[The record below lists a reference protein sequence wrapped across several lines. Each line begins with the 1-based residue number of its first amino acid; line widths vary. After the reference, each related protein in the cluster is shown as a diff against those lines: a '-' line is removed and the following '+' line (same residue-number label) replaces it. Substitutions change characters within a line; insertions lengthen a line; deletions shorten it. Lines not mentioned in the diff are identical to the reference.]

1 MRFPVSFSVFVSI
14 FIFTIHCQKQI
25 VPQEE
30 ISRYVP
36 NPKIYIQKEGM
47 AKRGSFVGMEPYL
60 NKYSYATEDSFY
72 LALNEYFRMAKENEL
87 LFVDRSIVV
96 LPEYIGTWLVVTA
109 EDKSIFATNTIQEAM
124 EVLVKHNLGSFLWH
138 YLFSNSY
145 SSDTLKETLFRMKA
159 WQMSDRYQ
167 SVFARLAREYRVS
180 IVAGSI
186 VLPHPKVIE
195 GKITPTDGPLE
206 NVSFY
211 FHPDGRVDDQMVRK
225 LFPIVDEK
233 EFLKEGKLEE
243 NPSYQTP
250 LGKLYTMVCAD
261 SWFPEVYKELKKTE
275 SELLAVPSFVSPA
288 DAWTT
293 KWQGYNGY
301 ANPKD
306 VDPKDIGSIS
316 ERAAWKKYAMSG
328 RLKDPKVKAGINVFF
343 RGEIWDLV
351 ASGDAFLTLTGK
363 SVLNLVKEEKNQGRI
378 YVLYL

>member
-145 SSDTLKETLFRMKA
+145 SSDKLKETLFRMKA

-233 EFLKEGKLEE
+233 EFLKEGKLDE

-261 SWFPEVYKELKKTE
+261 SWFPEVYKELKKSE

-306 VDPKDIGSIS
+306 VDPKDIGFIS
-316 ERAAWKKYAMSG
+316 ERAAWKKYAMNG

-351 ASGDAFLTLTGK
+351 ASGDAFLTLSGK

>member
-1 MRFPVSFSVFVSI
+1 MRFPVSFSLFVSI
-14 FIFTIHCQKQI
+14 FIFTIHCQKQL

-30 ISRYVP
+30 ISRSVP
-36 NPKIYIQKEGM
+36 NPKIYIQREGT

-60 NKYSYATEDSFY
+60 NQYSYATEDSFY
-72 LALNEYFRMAKENEL
+72 LALHQYFQMAKENEL
-87 LFVDRSIVV
+87 LYVDRSIIV

-109 EDKSIFATNTIQEAM
+109 EDQSIFATKTIQEAM
-124 EVLVKHNLGSFLWH
+124 EVLVKQNFGSFLWH
-138 YLFSNSY
+138 YLFSSSY

-186 VLPHPKVIE
+186 VLPHPRVIE

-211 FHPDGRVDDQMVRK
+211 FHPDGRVDDKIVRK
-225 LFPIVDEK
+225 LFPITDEK
-233 EFLKEGKLEE
+233 EFLKEGKLDE
-243 NPSYQTP
+243 NPSYLTP
-250 LGKLYTMVCAD
+250 LGKLYTMICAD
-261 SWFPEVYKELKKTE
+261 SWFPDVYKEFKKTE
-275 SELLAVPSFVSPA
+275 SELLAIPSFVSPA
-288 DAWTT
+288 DAWTH

-306 VDPKDIGSIS
+306 VDPKDIGLIS
-316 ERAAWKKYAMSG
+316 ERSAWKKYAMNG

-343 RGEIWDLV
+343 RGEIWDLA
-351 ASGDAFLTLTGK
+351 ASGDAFLSLSGK
-363 SVLNLVKEEKNQGRI
+363 SVFNLVKEEKNQGRI

>member
-1 MRFPVSFSVFVSI
+1 MRFPVSFSVFVTI
-14 FIFTIHCQKQI
+14 TVFTIHCQKHI

-30 ISRYVP
+30 ISKNVP
-36 NPKIYIQKEGM
+36 NPKVYIQKEGKG
-47 AKRGSFVGMEPYL
+47 KRGSFLGMEPYL

-72 LALNEYFRMAKENEL
+72 LALNEYFRIAKENDL
-87 LFVDRSIVV
+87 LFIDRSIVV

-138 YLFSNSY
+138 YLFSSSY

-159 WQMSDRYQ
+159 WQMTDRYQ
-167 SVFARLAREYRVS
+167 TVFAKLAREYRVS

-211 FHPDGRVDDQMVRK
+211 FHPDGRVDDQIVRK
-225 LFPIVDEK
+225 LFPITDEK
-233 EFLKEGKLEE
+233 EFLKEGKLAE
-243 NPSYQTP
+243 NPSYQTS

-261 SWFPEVYKELKKTE
+261 SWFPEVYTEFKKSE
-275 SELLAVPSFVSPA
+275 SDLLAVPSFVSPT
-288 DAWTT
+288 DAWNV

-306 VDPKDIGSIS
+306 VDPKDIGVIS
-316 ERAAWKKYAMSG
+316 ERTAWKKYAMHG

-343 RGEIWDLV
+343 RGEIWDLA
-351 ASGDAFLTLTGK
+351 ASGDAFLNLGGK
-363 SVLNLVKEEKNQGRI
+363 PVMNVVKEEKNQGRI

>member
-30 ISRYVP
+30 ISQYLP
-36 NPKIYIQKEGM
+36 NPKVYIQKEGKG
-47 AKRGSFVGMEPYL
+47 KRGSFLGMEPYL

-72 LALNEYFRMAKENEL
+72 LALNEYFRTAKENEL

-109 EDKSIFATNTIQEAM
+109 EDRSIFTTNTIQEAM

-138 YLFSNSY
+138 YLFSSSY

-167 SVFARLAREYRVS
+167 SVFAKLAREYRVS

-211 FHPDGRVDDQMVRK
+211 FHPDGRVDDQIVRK
-225 LFPIVDEK
+225 LFPITDEK
-233 EFLKEGKLEE
+233 EFLKEGKIEE
-243 NPSYQTP
+243 NSSYQTS

-261 SWFPEVYKELKKTE
+261 SWFPEVYTEFKKSE
-275 SELLAVPSFVSPA
+275 AELLAVPSFVSPA

-306 VDPKDIGSIS
+306 VDSKDIGTIS
-316 ERAAWKKYAMSG
+316 ERAAWKKYAMNG

-343 RGEIWDLV
+343 RGEIWDLT
-351 ASGDAFLTLTGK
+351 ASGDAFLNLGGK
-363 SVLNLVKEEKNQGRI
+363 PVINVVKEDKNQGRI

>member
-1 MRFPVSFSVFVSI
+1 MRFPVSFSVFISI
-14 FIFTIHCQKQI
+14 LIFTIHCQKQV

-30 ISRYVP
+30 ISKNIP
-36 NPKIYIQKEGM
+36 SPKVYIQKEGLG
-47 AKRGSFVGMEPYL
+47 KRGSFVGMEPYL
-60 NKYSYATEDSFY
+60 NQYSYATDESFY
-72 LALNEYFRMAKENEL
+72 LALNEYFQLAKENEL
-87 LFVDRSIVV
+87 LFVDRSIIV
-96 LPEYIGTWLVVTA
+96 LPEYIGTWLVATA
-109 EDKSIFATNTIQEAM
+109 EDKSIFQVKTIQEAM
-124 EVLVKHNLGSFLWH
+124 EVLVKQNLGSFLWH

-159 WQMSDRYQ
+159 WQMTDRYQ

-180 IVAGSI
+180 ILAGSI

-211 FHPDGRVDDQMVRK
+211 FHPDGRVDDKIVRK

-233 EFLKEGKLEE
+233 EFLSEGKLDE
-243 NPSYQTP
+243 NPSYQTT

-261 SWFPEVYKELKKTE
+261 SWFPEVYKEFKKSE

-306 VDPKDIGSIS
+306 VDSKDIGVIS
-316 ERAAWKKYAMSG
+316 ERTAWKKYAMNG

-343 RGEIWDLV
+343 RGEIWDLA
-351 ASGDAFLTLTGK
+351 ASGDAFLNLGGK
-363 SVLNLVKEEKNQGRI
+363 PVSNVVKEEKNQGRI

>member
-1 MRFPVSFSVFVSI
+1 MRFLVSFSIFVNLAV
-14 FIFTIHCQKQI
+14 FTIHCQKQV

-30 ISRYVP
+30 ILNLLP
-36 NPKIYIQKEGM
+36 NPKVYIQKEGGG
-47 AKRGSFVGMEPYL
+47 KRGSFVGIEPYL

-72 LALNEYFRMAKENEL
+72 IALGHYFQMAKEKEL
-87 LFVDRSIVV
+87 LFVDRSIIV
-96 LPEYIGTWLVVTA
+96 LPEYLGTWLVVTA
-109 EDKSIFATNTIQEAM
+109 EDKSIFQTNTIQEAM
-124 EVLVKHNLGSFLWH
+124 EVLVKQNLGSFLWH
-138 YLFSNSY
+138 YLFSTSY

-211 FHPDGRVDDQMVRK
+211 FHPDGRVDDQIVRK
-225 LFPIVDEK
+225 LFPIIEEK

-243 NPSYQTP
+243 NATYQTP

-261 SWFPEVYKELKKTE
+261 SWFPEVYKELQKSE
-275 SELLAVPSFVSPA
+275 AELLAVPSFVAPA

-293 KWQGYNGY
+293 KWNGYNGY

-306 VDPKDIGSIS
+306 IEPKDIGTIS
-316 ERAAWKKYAMSG
+316 ERTAWKKYAMSG

-343 RGEIWDLV
+343 RGEIWDMN
-351 ASGDAFLTLTGK
+351 ASGDAFLSLGGK
-363 SVLNLVKEEKNQGRI
+363 PILNIVKEEKNQGRI
-378 YVLYL
+378 YALFL

>member
-1 MRFPVSFSVFVSI
+1 M
-14 FIFTIHCQKQI
+14 

-72 LALNEYFRMAKENEL
+72 LALSEYFRMAKENEL

-145 SSDTLKETLFRMKA
+145 SSDKLKETLFRMKA

-261 SWFPEVYKELKKTE
+261 SWFPEVYTEFKKSE

-316 ERAAWKKYAMSG
+316 ERAAWKKYAMNG

>member
-1 MRFPVSFSVFVSI
+1 MRFPISFSVFISI
-14 FIFTIHCQKQI
+14 LVFTIHCQKQI

-30 ISRYVP
+30 ISKYVP
-36 NPKIYIQKEGM
+36 TPKVYIQKEGM
-47 AKRGSFVGMEPYL
+47 AKRGSFVGIEPYL

-72 LALNEYFRMAKENEL
+72 LALNDYFRVAKENEL

-124 EVLVKHNLGSFLWH
+124 EVLVKQNLGSFLWH

-159 WQMSDRYQ
+159 WQMTDRYQ
-167 SVFARLAREYRVS
+167 SVFARLSREYRVS

-211 FHPDGRVDDQMVRK
+211 FHPDGRVDDQIVRK
-225 LFPIVDEK
+225 LFPIIDEK
-233 EFLKEGKLEE
+233 EFLKEGKLDE

-261 SWFPEVYKELKKTE
+261 SWFPEVYTEFKKSE

-316 ERAAWKKYAMSG
+316 ERAAWKKYAMNG

-351 ASGDAFLTLTGK
+351 ANGDAFLSLAGK
-363 SVLNLVKEEKNQGRI
+363 SVSNVVKEEKNQGRI

>member
-30 ISRYVP
+30 ISQYLP
-36 NPKIYIQKEGM
+36 NPKVYIQKEGKG
-47 AKRGSFVGMEPYL
+47 KRGSFLGMEPYL

-72 LALNEYFRMAKENEL
+72 LALNEYFRTAKENEL

-109 EDKSIFATNTIQEAM
+109 EDRSIFTTNTIQEAM

-138 YLFSNSY
+138 YLFSSSY

-167 SVFARLAREYRVS
+167 SVFAKLAREYRVS

-211 FHPDGRVDDQMVRK
+211 FHPDGRVDDQIVRK
-225 LFPIVDEK
+225 LFPITDEK
-233 EFLKEGKLEE
+233 EFLKEGKIEE
-243 NPSYQTP
+243 NSSYQTS

-261 SWFPEVYKELKKTE
+261 SWFPEVYTEFKKSE

-306 VDPKDIGSIS
+306 VDSKDIGTIS
-316 ERAAWKKYAMSG
+316 ERAAWKKYAMNG

-343 RGEIWDLV
+343 RGEIWDLT
-351 ASGDAFLTLTGK
+351 ASGDAFLNLGGK
-363 SVLNLVKEEKNQGRI
+363 PVINVVKEDKNQGRI

>member
-30 ISRYVP
+30 ISQYLP
-36 NPKIYIQKEGM
+36 NPKVYIQKEGKG
-47 AKRGSFVGMEPYL
+47 KRGSFLGMEPYL

-72 LALNEYFRMAKENEL
+72 LALNEYFRTAKENEL

-109 EDKSIFATNTIQEAM
+109 EDRSIFTTNTIQEAM

-138 YLFSNSY
+138 YLFSSSY

-167 SVFARLAREYRVS
+167 SVFAKLAREYRVS

-211 FHPDGRVDDQMVRK
+211 FHPDGRVDDQIVRK
-225 LFPIVDEK
+225 LFPITDEK
-233 EFLKEGKLEE
+233 EFLKEGKIEE
-243 NPSYQTP
+243 NPSYQTS

-261 SWFPEVYKELKKTE
+261 SWFPEVYMEFKKSE
-275 SELLAVPSFVSPA
+275 AELLAVPSFVSPA

-306 VDPKDIGSIS
+306 VDSKDIGTIS
-316 ERAAWKKYAMSG
+316 ERAAWKKYAMNG

-343 RGEIWDLV
+343 RGEIWDLT
-351 ASGDAFLTLTGK
+351 ASGDAFLNLGGK
-363 SVLNLVKEEKNQGRI
+363 PVINVVKEDKNQGRI

>member
-72 LALNEYFRMAKENEL
+72 LALSEYFRMAKENEL

-145 SSDTLKETLFRMKA
+145 SSDKLKETLFRMKA

-261 SWFPEVYKELKKTE
+261 SWFPEVYTEFKKSE

-316 ERAAWKKYAMSG
+316 ERAAWKKYAMNG

-351 ASGDAFLTLTGK
+351 ASGDAFLTLSGK

>member
-1 MRFPVSFSVFVSI
+1 MRFSVSFSVFVSLT
-14 FIFTIHCQKQI
+14 FFTIQCQKQ
-25 VPQEE
+25 VVTQEE
-30 ISRYVP
+30 ITKFL
-36 NPKIYIQKEGM
+36 PKPKVYIQTEGSG
-47 AKRGSFVGMEPYL
+47 KRGSFVGMEPYL
-60 NKYSYATEDSFY
+60 SKYSYATEDSFY
-72 LALNEYFRMAKENEL
+72 LALREYFQMAKEKEL

-96 LPEYIGTWLVVTA
+96 LPEYLGTWLVVTA
-109 EDKSIFATNTIQEAM
+109 EDKSIFASTTIQEAM
-124 EVLVKHNLGSFLWH
+124 ELLVKQNLGSFLWH
-138 YLFSNSY
+138 YLFSTSY

-167 SVFARLAREYRVS
+167 SVFVRLALEYRVA

-211 FHPDGRVDDQMVRK
+211 FHPDGRVDDQIVRK
-225 LFPIVDEK
+225 LFPIIEEK

-243 NPSYQTP
+243 NPTYQTS

-261 SWFPEVYKELKKTE
+261 SWFPEVYQELKKSE
-275 SELLAVPSFVSPA
+275 AELLAVPSFVSPS

-293 KWQGYNGY
+293 KWNGYNGY

-306 VDPKDIGSIS
+306 IDPKDIGSIS
-316 ERAAWKKYAMSG
+316 ERTAWKKYAMLG

-343 RGEIWDLV
+343 RGEIWDMK
-351 ASGDAFLTLTGK
+351 ASGDAFLSLGGK
-363 SVLNLVKEEKNQGRI
+363 PVLNVVKEEKNQGRM
-378 YVLYL
+378 YVLFL

>member
-30 ISRYVP
+30 ISKYVP

-109 EDKSIFATNTIQEAM
+109 EDKSIFDTNTIQEAM
-124 EVLVKHNLGSFLWH
+124 EVLVKHNFGSFLWH
-138 YLFSNSY
+138 YLFSSSY

-159 WQMSDRYQ
+159 WQMTDRYQ

-186 VLPHPKVIE
+186 VLPQPKVVE

-211 FHPDGRVDDQMVRK
+211 FHPDGRVDDQIVRK

-233 EFLKEGKLEE
+233 EFLKEGKLDE

-288 DAWTT
+288 DAWTA

-306 VDPKDIGSIS
+306 VNLKDIGSIS
-316 ERAAWKKYAMSG
+316 ERAAWKKYAMNG